1 MSDLSDRS
9 GDSLTKPPA
18 CWRERLL
25 AWRNRLV
32 ADPKFQ
38 RWAASFPLTRPIAR
52 RRARQLFD
60 LCAGFVYSQILDA
73 FIRLNVAEIL
83 FEGPATTSE
92 LARRLSLSPDRTLT
106 LLRATSALGLTMT
119 LRPVNGEDRF
129 ALGELGAAL
138 LGNPG
143 VAAMVEH
150 HAMLYADLRDP
161 VALLRGEAR
170 ETALGG
176 YWPYAARGALDH
188 LSAEQIAAYSGLMSA
203 SQPLIADDVLDAFP
217 IGRHRVLMDVGGGE
231 GRFLASAAQR
241 DRKLKLMLFDLPPVA
256 ERARTHFESL
266 GLAHRAEVHGG
277 DFQVDSLPKGADL
290 ISLVRVIHD
299 HDDDIVRVLLKA
311 IHAALP
317 ANGTLIVAEPMSGVA
332 GAEPIGDAYFGFYLM
347 AMGRGRPRTAA
358 EITELLIQAGFR
370 KAQETATRRPMLTGL
385 VVAEV

>member
-18 CWRERLL
+18 GWRERLL

-73 FIRLNVAEIL
+73 FISLNVAEIL

-176 YWPYAARGALDH
+176 YWPYSARGALDH
-188 LSAEQIAAYSGLMSA
+188 LSA
-203 SQPLIADDVLDAFP
+203 
-217 IGRHRVLMDVGGGE
+217 
-231 GRFLASAAQR
+231 
-241 DRKLKLMLFDLPPVA
+241 
-256 ERARTHFESL
+256 
-266 GLAHRAEVHGG
+266 
-277 DFQVDSLPKGADL
+277 
-290 ISLVRVIHD
+290 
-299 HDDDIVRVLLKA
+299 
-311 IHAALP
+311 
-317 ANGTLIVAEPMSGVA
+317 
-332 GAEPIGDAYFGFYLM
+332 
-347 AMGRGRPRTAA
+347 
-358 EITELLIQAGFR
+358 
-370 KAQETATRRPMLTGL
+370 
-385 VVAEV
+385 

>member
-9 GDSLTKPPA
+9 GDSSKNPPA
-18 CWRERLL
+18 GWRERLL
-25 AWRNRLV
+25 AWRNRMV

-73 FIRLNVAEIL
+73 FIRLNLAEIL

-106 LLRATSALGLTMT
+106 LLRATSALGLTVS
-119 LRPVNGEDRF
+119 LSRVNGEDRF

-161 VALLRGEAR
+161 VALLRGESQ

-188 LSAEQIAAYSGLMSA
+188 LSTEQVAAYSGLMSA
-203 SQPLIADDVLDAFP
+203 SQPLIADDVLDAYP
-217 IGRHRVLMDVGGGE
+217 VGRHRVLMDVGGGE
-231 GRFLASAAQR
+231 GRFLISAARR
-241 DRKLKLMLFDLPPVA
+241 DNHLKLMLFDLPPVA
-256 ERARTHFESL
+256 DRARTHFAQQ
-266 GLAHRAEVHGG
+266 GLAERADIHGG
-277 DFQVDSLPKGADL
+277 DFQVDPLPRGADL

-299 HDDDIVRVLLKA
+299 HDDDIVLGLLKA

-317 ANGTLIVAEPMSGVA
+317 AKGTLIIAEPMSGVA

-347 AMGRGRPRTAA
+347 AMGRGRPRTAV